1 MILRLALASAALLA
15 LSAPAQ
21 SQEAV
26 PAPSAPTA
34 TAPAV
39 TEADIEAA
47 GEAFGLKMEAM
58 GAEIATAVTAA
69 NGDMVKARADTD
81 PIVARYQP
89 DADAFAAIVT
99 GFFAA
104 MPDGPEKAQM
114 TAMAPMIE
122 AEIKSAPAKARDQA
136 LAPATPAATPAPQ

>member
-1 MILRLALASAALLA
+1 MILRLALDRPLCSPCRRRARRRRPCPGSTGSAA
-15 LSAPAQ
+15 P
-21 SQEAV
+21 
-26 PAPSAPTA
+26 
-34 TAPAV
+34 APAV

-58 GAEIATAVTAA
+58 GAEIGTAVTAA
-69 NGDMVKARADTD
+69 NGDTAKARADTD

-104 MPDGPEKAQM
+104 MPERS
-114 TAMAPMIE
+114 
-122 AEIKSAPAKARDQA
+122 AEGAR
-136 LAPATPAATPAPQ
+136 